1 MNVHAP
7 QSLQTR
13 NELIQLA
20 SVPTQIITP
29 KDSKPIIS
37 IVQDVALGVYRI
49 SKSFIT
55 ITEKQMMNL
64 MCPNPRFSG
73 VLPPPSIVEGKVK
86 LWSGRQALSS
96 TLPSNV
102 NFRGANNSYDDKNG
116 EDKENYVIIESGEV
130 KQGRLDTKVYQDRTR
145 GLVHSI
151 FNEYGPEETRHFFD
165 NTQQLI
171 CNWLVLNGF
180 SVGISDLVVD
190 NETNES
196 LKKIIRDM
204 KVKVYDVLRDIHTK
218 KFNNESI
225 LSDNDKFEED
235 VNKLLN
241 DAIQQAGKVG
251 LEKIDDVNNRMIN
264 MIKAGAKGNTV
275 NISQMIACL
284 GQQNIDGKRVAY
296 GFESRTLPHY
306 TKYDDGPE
314 ARGFVESSFI
324 KGLTPQE
331 FFFHSMGGREGLID
345 TAVKTSATGYIQ
357 RKLVKAMED
366 CKVSYDMTVRNAN
379 GNIIQFLYGEDGI
392 DAIKIESQPLHYISM
407 SVDKMESEYM
417 ISSKDDLSSV
427 LTPASVEDLYKSHS
441 NWQDR
446 MLSHYKQLH
455 EDREFFINRLFR
467 GVQETSI
474 MYPVSF
480 TRIINNILVLRQKF
494 GMAKILTDLSPVF
507 VLDEIQRLCDE
518 VRVSPNNKG
527 TKLFEMLA
535 RMYLSPKQVIFRH
548 SLDKSSFK
556 QIIQQ
561 IKMRFYDS
569 IVHPSEMVGVVA
581 AQSIG
586 EPLSQCTLNSVEW
599 NTELL
604 LDVNGQ
610 LQRVKIGSFVDKVL
624 DTSNA
629 SNIEHHP
636 NNTSLA
642 WIKEKKVRIL
652 SCATNGQIE
661 WKDVEAVTRHP
672 VINKDGSN
680 TLIKVTLH
688 SGRQVT
694 ATKGHSF
701 LKRVNNEIV
710 GVDGDTLVVGDYL
723 PISTILPTTD
733 LPTMT
738 KWDTS
743 IYLPKTKFV
752 YMSDN
757 SQSRAWFKKNNGNT
771 FTVPYT
777 RSDGFVDAY
786 RGIGHNKG
794 QGRRCQKLQSLPGC
808 VYPKNAIY
816 QPAHIPEYLPL
827 DAATGFFIGAY
838 LAEGCC
844 TPYHILISNTDD
856 DFNQRIHDFCQKYA
870 IKYHVDQRYINNGYS
885 KTLRLHSVVLA
896 HVLQQSIGTGAECK
910 RFPPELLAAGDVF
923 LANVIDGYFSG
934 DGTRASKKQ
943 RSILATS
950 VSKGLLEDIQ
960 QILTK
965 FNVRSSI
972 RADYTAWEI
981 NKKHTPTA
989 KLSFTLSLGG
999 EDVIKFKHAFKLT
1012 LPSKQ
1017 ARLDAIKTTP
1027 FFSKLDVIPNVITQE
1042 FGDLTIMR
1050 SEIDGYIAK
1059 CQNEQDRN
1067 VFERIQKETVFYD
1080 KIVDIE
1086 EVPNA
1091 YPYAYDLTI
1100 SDTRTFNT
1108 FNGITQYDTFH
1119 LSGVGAASKATR
1131 GVPRIEELTRVTKNV
1146 KAPSVTIFFKPEY
1159 AQNKTICLMVK
1170 NKLETTTFKH
1180 IIKTSKIFFD
1190 PSDTETTISNDAQ
1203 VVQMYRDFQIENKC
1217 DRATAPWLLRL
1228 ELDKQKMLE
1237 VGLTTIELNHALK
1250 TQFNNRIS
1258 CIFSDDNAEDI
1269 IFRIKL
1275 YEDVSEETTDM
1286 LTDLKALESTIL
1298 DNIILKGVEKLQSVA
1313 LEKEKKVLYNENTR
1327 AFEKTFEYKLYT
1339 EGTNLIQVLCMP
1351 YIDGTRT
1358 VSNDVNEIYK
1368 IFGIEAARQCLYNE
1382 IQAVITDAK
1391 VNVNYRHL
1399 ALLVDTMTSK
1409 GTLMSIDRHGINKG
1423 DIGPLAK
1430 CSFEEVNDVLVKA
1443 GVFSEIDRVNGVSAN
1458 IMLGQ
1463 IAPCGTGDTDILIDE
1478 SKLMPPLETTAPS
1491 TLSVNMNDEELEFA
1505 KEVVC
1510 QARNFEFNFALP
1522 EIDTSIT
1529 RKRTVRVV

>member
-1 MNVHAP
+1 MEMNVHAP

-73 VLPPPSIVEGKVK
+73 ILPQPAMVEGKIK
-86 LWSGRQALSS
+86 MWSGRQALSS
-96 TLPSNV
+96 TLPSNA
-102 NFRGANNSYDDKNG
+102 NFKGSNNSYDDKNG
-116 EDKENYVIIESGEV
+116 EDKENYVIIESGEI
-130 KQGRLDTKVYQDRTR
+130 KQGRLDTKVYQDRTK

-190 NETNES
+190 NATNQS
-196 LKKIIRDM
+196 LDKIIHDM
-204 KVKVYDVLRDIHTK
+204 KVKVYDVIRDIHMK

-225 LSDNDKFEED
+225 LSDHDKFEED

-345 TAVKTSATGYIQ
+345 TAVKTSQTGYIQ

-407 SVDKMESEYM
+407 TMDKMENEYM
-417 ISSKDDLSSV
+417 ISSKDDLSAALLPHV
-427 LTPASVEDLYKSHS
+427 LDELHRSHP

-446 MLSHYKQLH
+446 VLAHYKQLH
-455 EDREFFINRLFR
+455 EDRDFFINRLFR
-467 GVQETSI
+467 GVQENNI

-480 TRIINNILVLRQKF
+480 TRIINNTLVLRQRF
-494 GMAKILTDLSPVF
+494 GMGKILTDMSPIF
-507 VLDEIQRLCDE
+507 VLDEVQRLCNE

-548 SLDKSSFK
+548 CLDKASFK

-586 EPLSQCTLNSVEW
+586 EPLSQCTLN
-599 NTELL
+599 
-604 LDVNGQ
+604 
-610 LQRVKIGSFVDKVL
+610 
-624 DTSNA
+624 
-629 SNIEHHP
+629 
-636 NNTSLA
+636 
-642 WIKEKKVRIL
+642 
-652 SCATNGQIE
+652 
-661 WKDVEAVTRHP
+661 
-672 VINKDGSN
+672 
-680 TLIKVTLH
+680 
-688 SGRQVT
+688 
-694 ATKGHSF
+694 
-701 LKRVNNEIV
+701 
-710 GVDGDTLVVGDYL
+710 
-723 PISTILPTTD
+723 
-733 LPTMT
+733 
-738 KWDTS
+738 
-743 IYLPKTKFV
+743 
-752 YMSDN
+752 
-757 SQSRAWFKKNNGNT
+757 
-771 FTVPYT
+771 
-777 RSDGFVDAY
+777 
-786 RGIGHNKG
+786 
-794 QGRRCQKLQSLPGC
+794 
-808 VYPKNAIY
+808 
-816 QPAHIPEYLPL
+816 
-827 DAATGFFIGAY
+827 
-838 LAEGCC
+838 
-844 TPYHILISNTDD
+844 
-856 DFNQRIHDFCQKYA
+856 
-870 IKYHVDQRYINNGYS
+870 
-885 KTLRLHSVVLA
+885 
-896 HVLQQSIGTGAECK
+896 
-910 RFPPELLAAGDVF
+910 
-923 LANVIDGYFSG
+923 
-934 DGTRASKKQ
+934 
-943 RSILATS
+943 
-950 VSKGLLEDIQ
+950 
-960 QILTK
+960 
-965 FNVRSSI
+965 
-972 RADYTAWEI
+972 
-981 NKKHTPTA
+981 
-989 KLSFTLSLGG
+989 
-999 EDVIKFKHAFKLT
+999 
-1012 LPSKQ
+1012 
-1017 ARLDAIKTTP
+1017 
-1027 FFSKLDVIPNVITQE
+1027 
-1042 FGDLTIMR
+1042 
-1050 SEIDGYIAK
+1050 
-1059 CQNEQDRN
+1059 
-1067 VFERIQKETVFYD
+1067 
-1080 KIVDIE
+1080 
-1086 EVPNA
+1086 
-1091 YPYAYDLTI
+1091 
-1100 SDTRTFNT
+1100 
-1108 FNGITQYDTFH
+1108 TFH

-1146 KAPSVTIFFKPEY
+1146 KAPSVTIFFKPEH
-1159 AQNKTICLMVK
+1159 AQNKNVCLAVK
-1170 NKLETTTFKH
+1170 NKLETTTFKN

-1190 PSDTETTISNDAQ
+1190 PSDTETTISSDAQ
-1203 VVQMYRDFQIENKC
+1203 VVEMYRDFQIENNC

-1250 TQFNNRIS
+1250 NQFNNRIS
-1258 CIFSDDNAEDI
+1258 CIFSDDNAEDV

-1275 YEDVSEETTDM
+1275 YEDVSEEPTDM

-1313 LEKEKKVLYNENTR
+1313 LEKEKKVLYNPDTR

-1339 EGTNLIQVLCMP
+1339 EGTNLIQVLCLP
-1351 YIDGTRT
+1351 YIDETRT

-1478 SKLMPPLETTAPS
+1478 SKLLPPLERATPVK
-1491 TLSVNMNDEELEFA
+1491 LRMNDEDDGLTYA
-1505 KEVVC
+1505 RDMVC
-1510 QARNFEFNFALP
+1510 QANNFEMNFAMP